1 MIGPP
6 GCNRSKYVRKLADPM
21 KFGVIS
27 SGASLARELQDN
39 KLGLKEKIETANKEY
54 KMCKNTQLI
63 QAMMRLSGL

>member
-1 MIGPP
+1 
-6 GCNRSKYVRKLADPM
+6 M

-27 SGASLARELQDN
+27 SGACLARELQDN

-63 QAMMRLSGL
+63 QAMTRLSGL